1 MWLIRSPQFVSLH
14 KVYTCI
20 RYHCLSMFNSCN
32 KTPKDKTKKQKN
44 NDNVLWN
51 WITFL
56 PWNFGFLS
64 IPCSLT
70 APFKKKKFLTNYSNV
85 EINGEN
91 EQANKALFT
100 TFEEVFFLF
109 DFQFFW
115 PKVSAF
121 FNTFKTL
128 ISYVSAR
135 TYLSSVCFGHKRMV
149 FMYGSENVYALIDS
163 PTTDRKNILES
174 C

>member
-32 KTPKDKTKKQKN
+32 KTPKDKKKTKKN

-64 IPCSLT
+64 IHCSLT
-70 APFKKKKFLTNYSNV
+70 APFFKKKNSLQTTVMSKSMGKTRRQTKLYSLHSKRFFFCLTSSSFDQKFPLFLIRSKHWFPMLAPV
-85 EINGEN
+85 RIWVPFVLVINGWFSCMVAKCLCIN
-91 EQANKALFT
+91 GFT
-100 TFEEVFFLF
+100 
-109 DFQFFW
+109 
-115 PKVSAF
+115 
-121 FNTFKTL
+121 NN
-128 ISYVSAR
+128 
-135 TYLSSVCFGHKRMV
+135 RMK
-149 FMYGSENVYALIDS
+149 I
-163 PTTDRKNILES
+163 ILES

>member
-1 MWLIRSPQFVSLH
+1 MY
-14 KVYTCI
+14 YTCI

-32 KTPKDKTKKQKN
+32 KTPKDKKKT

-70 APFKKKKFLTNYSNV
+70 APFTNYSNV

-91 EQANKALFT
+91 EKANKALFT
-100 TFEEVFFLF
+100 TFEEFFFCLTSSSFDQKFPLF
-109 DFQFFW
+109 
-115 PKVSAF
+115 
-121 FNTFKTL
+121 L
-128 ISYVSAR
+128 IRSKHWFPMLAPVRIWIPFVWVIIGWFS
-135 TYLSSVCFGHKRMV
+135 CMV
-149 FMYGSENVYALIDS
+149 AKCLYINGFTNN
-163 PTTDRKNILES
+163 R
-174 C
+174 

>member
-20 RYHCLSMFNSCN
+20 RYHCLSMCNSCN

-91 EQANKALFT
+91 EKANKALFT
-100 TFEEVFFLF
+100 TFEEVFFCLTSSSFDQKFPLF
-109 DFQFFW
+109 
-115 PKVSAF
+115 
-121 FNTFKTL
+121 L
-128 ISYVSAR
+128 IRSKHWFPMLAP
-135 TYLSSVCFGHKRMV
+135 VCIWVPFVWVTNGWFSCMV
-149 FMYGSENVYALIDS
+149 AKCLYINGFTNN
-163 PTTDRKNILES
+163 R
-174 C
+174 